1 MRQDLLWKA
10 EARPCATA
18 MLTNMQN
25 NATGSGMGS
34 AGLVGQLTTYETMIA
49 YDPAGIVLA
58 KIILLHFILPAVL
71 SLIFSELMRK
81 KG

>member
-1 MRQDLLWKA
+1 
-10 EARPCATA
+10 
-18 MLTNMQN
+18 
-25 NATGSGMGS
+25 
-34 AGLVGQLTTYETMIA
+34 MIA

-81 KG
+81 KGWIREGDMALGL